1 MKTILKSFLLFAMAV
16 VTACEPEY
24 PQPYPTSDD
33 KDIPSNNL
41 SKTNILVVHASPNA
55 EATSLQIDNVA
66 LADTELDFSEKFP
79 AASSYSNAVTA
90 GSRQIRVFTRDIS
103 VLGTRANLNGG
114 ANSSFFIIGRDSV
127 TLSQRADRLR
137 LIESVAESLPALP
150 TGTPNTTHLRV
161 LNFGLRKTTLANDQ
175 TGSGTTV
182 SNIAIQVDDTSPTNV
197 PTGGTVV
204 LDSAFKAFPVTT
216 AVSKAYAATSTFTAL
231 TLPGIDAASFVV
243 DVINPSTGVAILD
256 NVNLSLKAGK
266 VYTLAFIGSDDPS
279 EDAYQ
284 LLVITHR

>member
-1 MKTILKSFLLFAMAV
+1 MKTIVKSFLLFAMAV
-16 VTACEPEY
+16 VTACEPDY
-24 PQPYPTSDD
+24 PMPYPTSGDT
-33 KDIPSNNL
+33 DIPSNNL
-41 SKTNILVVHASPNA
+41 PKTNILVVHASPNA
-55 EATSLQIDNVA
+55 ETTNLLIDNVE
-66 LADTELDFSEKFP
+66 LADSELDFSEKFP
-79 AASSYSNAVTA
+79 AATFYSNAVTA
-90 GSRQIRVFTRDIS
+90 GARQVRVFTRDIS
-103 VLGTRANLNGG
+103 VLSTRANLNGG

-127 TLSQRADRLR
+127 TLSSRADRLR

-175 TGSGTTV
+175 AGSGTTV
-182 SNIAIQVDDTSPTNV
+182 SNIAVQVDDSSPTNV
-197 PTGGTVV
+197 PTNGTVV
-204 LDSAFKAFPVTT
+204 LDSAYKTFPITT

-231 TLPGIDAASFVV
+231 TLPGIDATNFIV
-243 DVINPSTGVAILD
+243 DVINPATGVVILD

-284 LLVITHR
+284 LYVITHR